1 MKRPIAAPP
10 VMTGAE
16 IRAARE
22 TLGEMWGKG
31 EPLRPH
37 ELGRVVGL
45 SSKQPGRTVRAWER
59 GDQTPQGP
67 VVVAIKMMLAGAFPP
82 NMFKILR
89 L

>member
-1 MKRPIAAPP
+1 MKSPVAPP
-10 VMTGAE
+10 PAMTGAE
-16 IRAARE
+16 IREARE
-22 TLGEMWGKG
+22 KLGHMWGMG

-45 SSKQPGRTVRAWER
+45 ASKQPGRTVRAWER
-59 GDQTPQGP
+59 GEQTPQGP

-82 NMFKILR
+82 SMLKILR